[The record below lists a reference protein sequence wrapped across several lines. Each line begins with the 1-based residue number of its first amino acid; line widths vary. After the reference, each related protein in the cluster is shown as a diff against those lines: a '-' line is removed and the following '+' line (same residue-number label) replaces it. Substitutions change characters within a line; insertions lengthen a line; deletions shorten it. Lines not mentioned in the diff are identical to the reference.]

1 MTKKKLMMLLVS
13 AGAIFVS
20 CVDNTYKL
28 SDLDTTVGISVNNL
42 TIPLNVDS
50 LVLNSVLDLDEGG
63 KVSKDT
69 WDDGS
74 VIYAIIEEGEFES
87 KAIEIPGFETESP
100 DIEPIKAVLTRDTS
114 AKIRRR
120 KGGEAADEVSSISY
134 PITGVEVS
142 QFSVSGNVDPS
153 IVGLEKIGVNATF
166 GTSINVSEN
175 TELLEKTQSIN
186 FENIVVSMP
195 KGVEGEF
202 VLSIGEEKVDV
213 TKCYDENTG
222 CLDFSKYEE
231 FYGEPLVMKVE
242 SGTVDFNVHVV
253 AIDIVKAGDDVKFE
267 NGEFVLASSVRAVGD
282 IVVYGDDMGEGFTL
296 EDLPKEINYVCDSK
310 LSEIVVSEFTGKI
323 QYDIEDINISP
334 ISLNDIPDMLSQDST
349 DIKLANPQIYIRLN
363 NPLASDHIYAEAG
376 LAMTARRNDGSA
388 KRISLGEDRLTLDE
402 AKNVYCLT
410 TEGNMTQE
418 QMHVKY
424 KGAVNKKF
432 KNFSDILSGNGG
444 NGLPSKIEVD
454 VVKPQIP
461 EQTITNFELDQQ
473 IEKVHGTYLFY
484 APLALKDET
493 SFAIYQDTLDGWY
506 DDTLDKLSIDAITVK
521 ADVYSEVPLNV
532 ELSFRP
538 IDVNGKVI
546 KGVKSTPVS
555 LNATNADQSIEVN
568 ISGNIEKL
576 DGIIIRAKLSG
587 ADGEPLAPTQAIN
600 FKNLKIAVNGQ
611 YVDEF

>member
-63 KVSKDT
+63 KVKKDT
-69 WDDGS
+69 LDDGS

-120 KGGEAADEVSSISY
+120 KGGEAADELSSISY

-202 VLSIGEEKVDV
+202 VLSIGEEKVDI

-222 CLDFSKYEE
+222 SLDFSKYEE

-296 EDLPKEINYVCDSK
+296 EELPKEINYVCDSK

-493 SFAIYQDTLDGWY
+493 SFVIYQDTLDGWY

-521 ADVYSEVPLNV
+521 ADVNSEVPLNV

-546 KGVKSTPVS
+546 KGVKSTPVA